1 MLRTQAISYNTKT
14 FKKKKKKEVD
24 FFVYFSMLNMG
35 IKKSLVTIQVFLRK
49 INGWNILWYFP
60 FFIYFNKC

>member
-1 MLRTQAISYNTKT
+1 MQ
-14 FKKKKKKEVD
+14 KKKKKEVD

-49 INGWNILWYFP
+49 ING
-60 FFIYFNKC
+60 

>member
-14 FKKKKKKEVD
+14 CKEKKKKEVD

-49 INGWNILWYFP
+49 ING
-60 FFIYFNKC
+60 